1 MLFVGQ
7 LLYSSTTTSSVVRN
21 RTVLP
26 NTTDKINRIS
36 NHFRDGW
43 RHEYDVNLRETQLA
57 LKLNI
62 NSKKNNANN
71 IVLVFDE
78 TVQHFWRIAIVK
90 WVLPSRDSEIRWKV
104 VRIAKPN
111 TILKRPLNKL
121 FTVENTHHDTNQT
134 PNR

>member
-21 RTVLP
+21 RTVLS

>member
-43 RHEYDVNLRETQLA
+43 RHEYEVNLRETQLA

-62 NSKKNNANN
+62 NSKKNIANN

-90 WVLPSRDSEIRWKV
+90 WILPSRDSEIRWKV
-104 VRIAKPN
+104 VRIVKPN
-111 TILKRPLNKL
+111 TILKRPVNKL

>member
-21 RTVLP
+21 RTVLS

-111 TILKRPLNKL
+111 TILKRPVNKL

>member
-43 RHEYDVNLRETQLA
+43 RHEYEVNLRETQLA

-90 WVLPSRDSEIRWKV
+90 
-104 VRIAKPN
+104 
-111 TILKRPLNKL
+111 
-121 FTVENTHHDTNQT
+121 
-134 PNR
+134 

>member
-1 MLFVGQ
+1 MLFVRQ
-7 LLYSSTTTSSVVRN
+7 LLYSSKTTSTVVRN
-21 RTVLP
+21 RTVLS

-43 RHEYDVNLRETQLA
+43 RHEYVVNLRETQRT

-62 NSKKNNANN
+62 NSKKNNAND
-71 IVLVFDE
+71 IVLVFVE
-78 TVQHFWRIAIVK
+78 KVQHFWRIAIVK
-90 WVLPSRDSEIRWKV
+90 GVLSVRDSEIRWKV
-104 VRIAKPN
+104 VRIGKSSA
-111 TILKRPLNKL
+111 ILKLPVNKL